1 MKIEHYVVGLVG
13 TNCYFAIHQDTKECL
28 VIDPGDQGQMLAEK
42 IKAVGLT
49 PVAILLTHG
58 HFDHIMGVETLRR
71 MFSIPVYVHEDDAD
85 MLHTPE
91 QNCGDMIGR
100 TVSIC
105 ADRMLKDGD
114 TLELAGFEIQVLHT
128 PGHTPGG
135 VCYYFPQEGV
145 VFSGDTLF
153 CGSVGRTDLPG
164 GSMSALVRSVREK
177 VFSLPDL
184 TLVYPGH
191 GEPTKISTEKQ
202 NNPFL

>member
-1 MKIEHYVVGLVG
+1 
-13 TNCYFAIHQDTKECL
+13 
-28 VIDPGDQGQMLAEK
+28 
-42 IKAVGLT
+42 
-49 PVAILLTHG
+49 
-58 HFDHIMGVETLRR
+58 
-71 MFSIPVYVHEDDAD
+71 
-85 MLHTPE
+85 
-91 QNCGDMIGR
+91 
-100 TVSIC
+100 
-105 ADRMLKDGD
+105 MLKDED

-191 GEPTKISTEKQ
+191 GEPTKISSEKQ